1 MRRQLVV
8 VGSIVLTFTVPV
20 RAQTKPEARG
30 TVVIVTPREAQS
42 PIPTLFGGDGANRE
56 VSDLMFL
63 RLADLPE
70 DLGTTDERSFVPRLA
85 RSWHRVDPT
94 TIVFDLDPRARWH
107 DGKPVTAED
116 VVFTIE
122 RAKVEALDG
131 QLAGLVRR
139 IKSVTA
145 KGDRQ
150 VVFTFTQPYSEQ
162 LYDAVY
168 HAPPLPAHL
177 LRAIPADSL
186 GTSSFAAQPVGNGP
200 YRWKRRE
207 PGQLIE
213 LAANDEFFLGR
224 PGPARVV
231 ILTATDAEAR
241 VNLLLGGEAD
251 AVDNIYQF
259 SNPDRLA
266 SNPRFKLYPLPS
278 LNIGYLLFNQ
288 RDPAD
293 TTRPHPILSDP
304 VVRQALT
311 LALDRPLIVRST
323 LGPSSLVPPGPV
335 SAVLATRLEA
345 PLPAASDTGKA
356 RQLLA
361 SRGWLDHDG
370 DGTLD
375 KGGRP
380 LRLRTILP
388 ATSGTRLRMV
398 AQAQEQF
405 RRLGVDLDVQP
416 LAPPVYTPERRSGQ
430 FDLDFAVVSQD
441 PTPSGLAQSWSCAGI
456 GGTNVAHYCN
466 PQVDSLLAQASRSQS
481 KAREIWRQ
489 AVVTVAG
496 DAPAI
501 FLFAPVFIYAVDDR
515 FERVTLRP
523 ESPWSQVWRWR
534 LKAGQASQRDTE

>member
-8 VGSIVLTFTVPV
+8 VGSIFLTLALPV
-20 RAQTKPEARG
+20 RAQTNPAARG
-30 TVVIVTPREAQS
+30 TVVIVTPREAMS

-56 VSDLMFL
+56 VSDLLFL
-63 RLADLPE
+63 RLADLPN
-70 DLGTTDERSFVPRLA
+70 DLGTTDEKRFVPRLA
-85 RSWHRVDPT
+85 RSWHRLDPT
-94 TIVFDLDPRARWH
+94 TIVFDLDPRALWH
-107 DGKPVTAED
+107 DGKPVTAGD
-116 VVFTIE
+116 VIFAIE
-122 RAKVEALDG
+122 RAKLEQLDG

-145 KGDRQ
+145 KGDHQ
-150 VVFTFTQPYSEQ
+150 VIFSFTQPYAEQ

-177 LRAIPADSL
+177 LKDIPADSL
-186 GTSSFAAQPVGNGP
+186 GRSGFAAQPVGNGP

-213 LAANDEFFLGR
+213 LVANDGFFLGK

-231 ILTATDAEAR
+231 ILTASDAEAR

-259 SNPDRLA
+259 ANPDRLA
-266 SNPRFKLYPLPS
+266 SNPRFRLYPLPS
-278 LNIGYLLFNQ
+278 LNVGYLLFNQ

-304 VVRQALT
+304 VVRRALT
-311 LALDRPLIVRST
+311 LGLDRRLIVRST

-345 PLPAASDTGKA
+345 PVAGASDTAEA
-356 RQLLA
+356 RRLLA
-361 SRGWLDHDG
+361 TRGWLDHDG

-375 KGGRP
+375 KDGRP
-380 LRLRTILP
+380 LRLLTILP
-388 ATSGTRLRMV
+388 ATSGIRRRMA

-405 RRLGVDLDVQP
+405 RQLGVDLDVQP
-416 LAPPVYTPERRSGQ
+416 LEPSLYTPNRRTGQ
-430 FDLDFAVVSQD
+430 FDMDLATVAQD

-466 PQVDSLLAQASRSQS
+466 PRVDSLLAQASRSQT
-481 KAREIWRQ
+481 KARDLWRQ
-489 AVVTVAG
+489 AVVTIAG

-501 FLFAPVFIYAVDDR
+501 FLFAPVFLYAVDAR

-523 ESPWSQVWRWR
+523 ESPWSQVWQWR
-534 LKAGQASQRDTE
+534 LRAGQASPRDTE